1 MKGIG
6 VTDRL
11 RGDRR
16 GVSVALTHVLTMG
29 ITSVLIAG
37 LIITAGGAVETQR
50 ERAVEGELT
59 TIGERIG
66 TELTALDRVAD
77 PTNSTMTVE
86 TSHPERVVNSRYRV
100 RLTSNYGDCRSDAC
114 LVLESRA
121 IEAPVVI
128 PVRDDI
134 DTVESTAFGGEIRLV
149 HNGTAVRVERA
160 QP

>member
-1 MKGIG
+1 
-6 VTDRL
+6 
-11 RGDRR
+11 
-16 GVSVALTHVLTMG
+16 MG

-50 ERAVEGELT
+50 ERAVAGELA

-77 PTNSTMTVE
+77 PTNTTMTVV
-86 TSHPERVVNSRYRV
+86 TSHPKRVVNSRYRV
-100 RLTSNYGDCRSDAC
+100 RLTSNHGDCRTDAC

-128 PVRDDI
+128 PVRDDV
-134 DTVESTAFGGEIRLV
+134 DTVESTAFGGEIKLV

>member
-1 MKGIG
+1 
-6 VTDRL
+6 
-11 RGDRR
+11 
-16 GVSVALTHVLTMG
+16 MG

-59 TIGERIG
+59 TIGERIA

-100 RLTSNYGDCRSDAC
+100 RLTSDSGDCRTDTC

-121 IEAPVVI
+121 IGAPVVV

-149 HNGTAVRVERA
+149 HNGTAVRMERS